1 MRRHPFL
8 RLIIPLSALR
18 DPHFPVFPAALKT
31 KVANRGVAPDSFLT
45 ELIAWAKVAP
55 SEIFAPNTVPVDIFT
70 MVKAHLATPA
80 GKDPSGTPIYHWDSL
95 EHRRAALCEV
105 MRVHAGMESSWRWDC
120 GVDVTNA
127 HSVANIRGQETGIFQ
142 VSFDSLDLGCGAMV
156 PFAKAHGIDR
166 VEEFIPAMKRDH
178 QLALEYYARLVRVSV
193 RWAGPIIRQ
202 TLDCIYPSLSRS
214 AVAAF
219 QRLLL

>member
-1 MRRHPFL
+1 MTFP
-8 RLIIPLSALR
+8 
-18 DPHFPVFPAALKT
+18 DPLKT
-31 KVANRGVAPDSFLT
+31 KVANRGIAPDSFLT
-45 ELIAWAKVAP
+45 ELIAWAKNAGP
-55 SEIFAPNTVPVDIFT
+55 ASDIFAPNTVPVDIFT
-70 MVKAHLATPA
+70 MIKAHLATPA
-80 GKDPSGTPIYHWDSL
+80 GKDPSGTPYITGTASSIA
-95 EHRRAALCEV
+95 RRPSAKSCASTPAWKAHGAGIAASTARTPPAC
-105 MRVHAGMESSWRWDC
+105 
-120 GVDVTNA
+120 
-127 HSVANIRGQETGIFQ
+127 ANIRGQETGIFQ
-142 VSFDSLDLGCGAMV
+142 VSFDSLDLGRGAMM